1 MSGKTFNQVEIKPEM
16 ISCHLLLYFT
26 QDHQGLASYTT
37 KVLFPTPS
45 KVHSHYYTIII
56 IIIIILLITI
66 IISFTNYLQ
75 SQWIR
80 VFFLSRFTSHHLSKN
95 IDVHP
100 RFRLHCNLP
109 TRLKLSYHLT
119 TTIVSSATTH

>member
-45 KVHSHYYTIII
+45 KVHSHHGGLF
-56 IIIIILLITI
+56 ILPQVMEHCID
-66 IISFTNYLQ
+66 NGKY
-75 SQWIR
+75 IR
-80 VFFLSRFTSHHLSKN
+80 HNNNAKFLNEGNQMH
-95 IDVHP
+95 
-100 RFRLHCNLP
+100 
-109 TRLKLSYHLT
+109 
-119 TTIVSSATTH
+119 